1 MLNLKQRLDQA
12 ADMITKYEMSQEEKN
27 KELQSLKVILIK
39 PVLFYI
45 FCVVKK
51 VSEVQH
57 CVPSLD
63 ISIQNHC
70 MHVMCIVLQ
79 SFITYLN
86 VYMEMFSSIPK
97 VLQ

>member
-51 VSEVQH
+51 
-57 CVPSLD
+57 SL
-63 ISIQNHC
+63 
-70 MHVMCIVLQ
+70 
-79 SFITYLN
+79 
-86 VYMEMFSSIPK
+86 
-97 VLQ
+97 